1 MAGSNDGGRLAL
13 RDRYVEAS
21 DAGWLDAYRN
31 RKWGRSGEFASWLEQ
46 PALESL
52 EPPQALALYRA
63 SGGRNTT
70 VFASV
75 SIEELRDSLDF
86 LLYDT
91 IKLEGRFEECAT
103 ADGAYKLAGAAEA
116 FVSYLLCLREPGLFA
131 VWNNNSERLLRRL
144 GFYPA
149 SMKRGPVGIR
159 YLDML
164 EALSRVRT
172 EFRLSDFRQVDE
184 LAYFARAT

>member
-1 MAGSNDGGRLAL
+1 MG
-13 RDRYVEAS
+13 
-21 DAGWLDAYRN
+21 
-31 RKWGRSGEFASWLEQ
+31 
-46 PALESL
+46 P
-52 EPPQALALYRA
+52 
-63 SGGRNTT
+63 T
-70 VFASV
+70 
-75 SIEELRDSLDF
+75 
-86 LLYDT
+86 
-91 IKLEGRFEECAT
+91 
-103 ADGAYKLAGAAEA
+103 KLAGAAEA

-131 VWNNNSERLLRRL
+131 VWNNNSEWLLRRL
-144 GFYPA
+144 GAYPA